1 MDNNKFCV
9 DEIIDDIIKL
19 ENLTT
24 REIIYINLSEL
35 DFSVV
40 DGDILYY
47 KDDKYYKDDNAKK
60 ERMKMLQEKLE
71 RLKKAQF

>member
-9 DEIIDDIIKL
+9 DEILDDIIKL

>member
-24 REIIYINLSEL
+24 REVIYINLSEL